1 VPEIAYPAISE
12 PTPDINALFKTVQQ
26 LKEAVELITGQRG
39 EKFSFANQAK
49 TIQRQFGNA
58 TAKLT
63 QSFQVQ
69 ADALGALASDVIDV
83 TATANGI
90 SANGELKFEAKAAP
104 TGASSSF
111 GLYLTTGALFA
122 GFEVIV
128 DSVTGQAA
136 INWTAQKLRFSDS
149 GTSEPVFD
157 YDSTDGVFR
166 FFVPVELLTQDIGL
180 NQVSHVVAARSAIG
194 VKIRD
199 ASITVRD
206 GASVLVSGDYT
217 GATYSQTVG
226 MAFGTLYITNG
237 LGGAGSTL
245 QQAQNNWVRDG
256 GGQFWLGSSQIVAPL
271 VGPLTA
277 GTYDFSIVSTDNY
290 TNGVSGGTVGLVLT
304 ELAR

>member
-49 TIQRQFGNA
+49 TIQRQFGN
-58 TAKLT
+58 
-63 QSFQVQ
+63 
-69 ADALGALASDVIDV
+69 
-83 TATANGI
+83 
-90 SANGELKFEAKAAP
+90 ELKFEAKAAP